1 MKRRRPKTSNR
12 RGAIFITVMGVM
24 VILSALLL
32 VFARNMSVESMAAAN
47 RIAASQA
54 DAVEQGAE
62 QWVMANVE
70 EYGNNTNGVDITT
83 QLPAQAIQ
91 IGTGYF
97 WIIRPN
103 ATSNQEYDF
112 GIQDESSKININSAS
127 VAQLDLLPGMTPDI
141 AQAIFDWRTATG
153 NGGAEESYYESLP
166 EPYES
171 KGAKFDTVDEL
182 LLVDGVT
189 PQLMYGSDVNRNG
202 VIDPGEQTNG
212 SLAVAFDSA
221 ADTSRGIVNFLTV
234 YSRRPG
240 ATPTSFDT
248 GRINVYTASEQTLMS
263 LTDPNGN
270 PILSQGD
277 ADTII
282 ANRANNPEGT
292 SYTQLF
298 NSLTQAQRNLL
309 SPPRGRPLVAA
320 QTAQFSADIVA
331 VSGDARAF
339 KRVRIVVTVPPTS
352 NPTSGTPTAK
362 IVYRKDLTS
371 LGWPLPQEVRDSMRK
386 GQGIPADFAG
396 TGVTGMNSSLTP

>member
-1 MKRRRPKTSNR
+1 
-12 RGAIFITVMGVM
+12 MGVM

-32 VFARNMSVESMAAAN
+32 AFARSMSVESMAAAN
-47 RIAASQA
+47 RIAAAQA

-97 WIIRPN
+97 WLIRPN

-127 VAQLDLLPGMTPDI
+127 VAQLQLLPGMTPDI
-141 AQAIFDWRTATG
+141 AQAIFDSRTATG
-153 NGGAEESYYESLP
+153 SGGAEESYYESLP

-202 VIDPGEQTNG
+202 VIDPGEQTDG

-234 YSRRPG
+234 YSRRPA
-240 ATPTSFDT
+240 ATATSFDT

-298 NSLTQAQRNLL
+298 NSLTAAQRNLL
-309 SPPRGRPLVAA
+309 SPPRGRPLVSA
-320 QTAQFSADIVA
+320 QRRNSWPISLPSPATPGVSNASA
-331 VSGDARAF
+331 
-339 KRVRIVVTVPPTS
+339 
-352 NPTSGTPTAK
+352 
-362 IVYRKDLTS
+362 L
-371 LGWPLPQEVRDSMRK
+371 
-386 GQGIPADFAG
+386 
-396 TGVTGMNSSLTP
+396 SSLFRRSLARPIAPRPQKLSIARILHVPRLAPPAASPRFHAQGPGHSRRLRGHGRDRNELEFDAIGDT